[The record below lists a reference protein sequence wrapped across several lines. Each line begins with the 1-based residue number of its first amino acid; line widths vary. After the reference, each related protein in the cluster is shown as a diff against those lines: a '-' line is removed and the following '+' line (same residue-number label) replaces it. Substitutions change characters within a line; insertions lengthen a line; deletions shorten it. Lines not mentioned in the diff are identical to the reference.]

1 MLPFLLAENNL
12 LEAYKVDQTNAIFEL
27 AKKIGAEGV
36 IISTAEGS
44 EASRSVVYAKAEL
57 SAQLVAVDSK
67 AIVTSSIHDER
78 SMFVNVNELV
88 QISSDKIIADLNEAI
103 IRIKTIQ

>member
-1 MLPFLLAENNL
+1 MEN
-12 LEAYKVDQTNAIFEL
+12 EKARSVGFSPDKRYFWIS
-27 AKKIGAEGV
+27 KKIGAEGV

-57 SAQLVAVDSK
+57 WAQLVAVDSK